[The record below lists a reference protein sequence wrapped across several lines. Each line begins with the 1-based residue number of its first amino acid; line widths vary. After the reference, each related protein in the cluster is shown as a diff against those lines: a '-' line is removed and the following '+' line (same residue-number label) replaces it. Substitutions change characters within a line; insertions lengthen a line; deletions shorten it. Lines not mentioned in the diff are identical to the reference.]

1 MMLFTYKTVESG
13 YIYMKIYVNLP
24 AYIFLDMI

>member
-1 MMLFTYKTVESG
+1 MLFTYKTVESG

-24 AYIFLDMI
+24 MYIFLDMI